1 MRKFKV
7 RIKEILEKEIIIN
20 ADSKEIALDMVQSL
34 YEKEDIVL
42 DSNDLKETNIF

>member
-20 ADSKEIALDMVQSL
+20 ADSKKIALDMVQSL